1 MAEVISNKSR
11 NFGDPVDTGG
21 EDDRKSRAKERVTLA
36 RAENGHN
43 YRDGMRE
50 VGNMSDLGN
59 REAIN
64 KMEIEQMRG
73 ESAIVGDKKMLEF
86 QNSMGIRRRKWMQIN
101 TRVHNPLK
109 EKIGPQ
115 LMGAEAHRLGQIH
128 GPSVGPSKARLQENN
143 IRPTGKEKNV
153 KPTGSI
159 PHINLRA
166 ASKGKLEEKTG
177 VVISSSEETQERERP
192 AVEDRDCQ
200 ETNSSKDHGRR
211 KSKDTKQVT
220 SRKESHSNMDNA
232 ENKEEDEGRYHG
244 APGKKLITGK
254 SMEKTLSVSIEG
266 GCHQKN
272 ADSQGSVR
280 MNLIQKGGTDENS
293 SRSVEMSPGD
303 ARFGVEGDDD
313 TRAGRR
319 VMEGD
324 AVLGDF
330 DGTRAE
336 ISGRVCHYLREIQEE
351 MKQASGKLLGADRRS
366 GQEWASGRDLGRP
379 KISLPVLGLVYWAAF
394 CPVSSIRALF
404 DGLHL
409 LEHTCS
415 KPKKTD
421 LLSKSLVISPTLSPT
436 FAYPENGQ
444 KRNAMNIGEVAEL
457 REDDD
462 QEYGYKH
469 MNMHGLGQDC
479 LSNSRFKGFAQ
490 DKTST
495 SIFVHK
501 DREKDPR
508 LFNDKERYYPHLM
521 LYSSTSSL
529 CLDRIPH
536 LGESFGHGGPDET
549 PHATEECVG
558 SQGIAITPLA
568 ILPPSSPTRSLC
580 RDLAA
585 VEEREVQQCE
595 DGDKDENRG
604 KELLVEDAMS

>member
-1 MAEVISNKSR
+1 MMLS
-11 NFGDPVDTGG
+11 
-21 EDDRKSRAKERVTLA
+21 L
-36 RAENGHN
+36 
-43 YRDGMRE
+43 
-50 VGNMSDLGN
+50 
-59 REAIN
+59 
-64 KMEIEQMRG
+64 MRG
-73 ESAIVGDKKMLEF
+73 LPLHWGGSFVG
-86 QNSMGIRRRKWMQIN
+86 RK
-101 TRVHNPLK
+101 
-109 EKIGPQ
+109 
-115 LMGAEAHRLGQIH
+115 
-128 GPSVGPSKARLQENN
+128 
-143 IRPTGKEKNV
+143 
-153 KPTGSI
+153 
-159 PHINLRA
+159 
-166 ASKGKLEEKTG
+166 KGKRLKRLPLCLFW
-177 VVISSSEETQERERP
+177 S
-192 AVEDRDCQ
+192 
-200 ETNSSKDHGRR
+200 
-211 KSKDTKQVT
+211 
-220 SRKESHSNMDNA
+220 
-232 ENKEEDEGRYHG
+232 
-244 APGKKLITGK
+244 
-254 SMEKTLSVSIEG
+254 
-266 GCHQKN
+266 HQKD

-303 ARFGVEGDDD
+303 ASFGVEGDDD

-319 VMEGD
+319 VMVGD

-336 ISGRVCHYLREIQEE
+336 ISGIVCHYPSEIQEE
-351 MKQASGKLLGADRRS
+351 MKQASGKFLGADRRS
-366 GQEWASGRDLGRP
+366 GQEWASGRDLGWP
-379 KISLPVLGLVYWAAF
+379 KISLPVLGLVYRAAF

-421 LLSKSLVISPTLSPT
+421 LLSKSLVISPSLAPT

-444 KRNAMNIGEVAEL
+444 QGNAINIGEVAEL

-462 QEYGYKH
+462 QEYGYKP

-529 CLDRIPH
+529 CLDWIPH
-536 LGESFGHGGPDET
+536 LGESFGHGGPDKT
-549 PHATEECVG
+549 PHDTEECVG

-604 KELLVEDAMS
+604 KEILVEDTMSWEESCLARFSKFLGFSTSGHEEEILEFLKRFNVGRRRGKGKGGNRITKFDREMKKLAWNVTDTLKKKDGGLGKETRAYPYSRG